1 MNSTRFTTSPS
12 NSAEAT
18 VDKQVD
24 AAYKLRFV
32 SLGGILGVTKN
43 MYLYELF
50 RGEELQDI
58 VIVDCGIGF
67 PQDKAL
73 GVDFVIP
80 DISYLKD
87 KLSKIRAIL
96 LSHGHEDH
104 ISALPYYYTD
114 LGEPPMYASK
124 LTSAFIKNKFKE
136 TGQQPKIN
144 LVDFSQR
151 YKFGGIT
158 AEFVEMTH
166 SIPDTTHIMLRTP
179 AGNIYHGSDF
189 KLDLTPPYGSPP
201 DFYKITQFGHE
212 GALCLMSDCLGSD
225 REGLTLS
232 ENIVGQTFEDQMRK
246 TKGKFIMS
254 TFSSNISRI
263 RQCVEAAKKFNRK
276 VAFMGRSM
284 RDNTAMAAEIGY
296 LPELRDLL
304 IRDDQVMRL
313 APNKVCLIV
322 AGSQGQYNS
331 ALAKLASK
339 QHKFIQ
345 IKPGDAV
352 VFSSDP
358 IPGNENEVYGI
369 IEDLVLLGADVVYPD
384 VQEQLHASGH
394 GNQEDIK
401 FLARF
406 VDPAYF
412 IPIGGTVRHQRGY
425 QNLMVE
431 MGYKKEKVLLLDEGD
446 TVIFEKRIARKGPK
460 IPTKTI
466 YVDAYGVGDVGSVIL
481 RDRQIISTDGMVVA
495 LVLLDSQNQLV
506 AKPNIISRGFV
517 FEQREE
523 QLMGEATAIIESVL
537 RIKGGGTLRLDS
549 FKKEIADKLE
559 QLFLESKGR
568 KPLIVVEVVQ
578 V

>member
-1 MNSTRFTTSPS
+1 MDSTRSARSPHVDSTSS
-12 NSAEAT
+12 S
-18 VDKQVD
+18 
-24 AAYKLRFV
+24 YKLRFV
-32 SLGGILGVTKN
+32 SLGGIIGVTKN
-43 MYLYELF
+43 MYLYELYN
-50 RGEELQDI
+50 GDELQDI

-144 LVDFSQR
+144 LVDFDQR

-158 AEFVEMTH
+158 AEFVPMTH

-189 KLDLTPPYGSPP
+189 KLDLTPPYGAPP

-212 GALCLMSDCLGSD
+212 GAMCLMSDCLGSD

-296 LPELRDLL
+296 LPELRELL

-345 IKPGDAV
+345 IKSGDAV

-369 IEDLVLLGADVVYPD
+369 IEDLVLLGADVIYPD

-406 VDPAYF
+406 VDPKYF
-412 IPIGGTVRHQRGY
+412 IPIGGTIRHQRGY
-425 QNLMVE
+425 QNLISD
-431 MGYKKEKVLLLDEGD
+431 MGYKKENILLLDEGD
-446 TVIFEKRIARKGPK
+446 TIIFEKGIARKGVP
-460 IPTKTI
+460 IITKTI

-495 LVLLDSQNQLV
+495 LVLLDKNNQLLT
-506 AKPNIISRGFV
+506 KPSIISRGFV
-517 FEQREE
+517 FEKREE
-523 QLMGEATAIIESVL
+523 QLMNEATSMIETVL
-537 RIKGGGTLRLDS
+537 RSKEGLS
-549 FKKEIADKLE
+549 FNSSNLKKEIADNLE

-568 KPLIVVEVVQ
+568 KPLIVVEVIQ
-578 V
+578 L